1 MKTIFSSR
9 RQHYLARA
17 SIFLIMVALIT
28 GMVGCGGAS
37 FAGGSGTAEDPYQI
51 ANWHHLHNVRDYLSA
66 CFILINDLDSST
78 AGYQALAGSIANEGK
93 GWQPIGTYDN
103 PFTGSF
109 DGQGYEIR
117 DLFIDRPVEVFVGL
131 FGVVYEGGVIQ
142 DISVVNITVTGYDK
156 VGGLVGGNAGTIN
169 TCYSTGSVTGNNLTG
184 GLVGGNAGTINTCY
198 STGSMTGN
206 TYTGGMVGGSRNG
219 TISDSYATGNVTG
232 SKWIGGLVGSMNETT
247 MVSNSYATG
256 SVTGDYYAGGLVGAS
271 ANCTVSNCYATGTVT
286 GSINVGGLMGVMIET
301 TVVSNSY
308 ATGSVNGDLSVGGLV
323 GAFGDSTVSNCYAT
337 GTVTGANEVGGL
349 VGYNYEGGTVSNSY
363 STGNVTGEYN
373 VGGLVGV
380 NSGTMSNSFW
390 DTETS
395 GQASSDGGTGKNTT
409 EMQDIDT
416 FSDTETEGL
425 DEPWDI
431 TTVGDPG
438 ERDPGHI
445 WNIVDD
451 VTYPLLSWQPV

>member
-156 VGGLVGGNAGTIN
+156 V
-169 TCYSTGSVTGNNLTG
+169 G